1 MHDKHSDAPLKQI
14 PAGVWV
20 LGFASKLMDISS
32 EVIHS
37 LLPMFIGH
45 RPAPWVQ
52 APSWSACL
60 APTFHREVK

>member
-20 LGFASKLMDISS
+20 PGFVSMLMDISS

-37 LLPMFIGH
+37 GLPMFMVTP
-45 RPAPWVQ
+45 RVQ

-60 APTFHREVK
+60 APTLRREVK